1 MKLVIDASEEDT
13 SSKVGSGV
21 AENEEE
27 DQVEEE
33 PQCLNYCNRA
43 SGARLWLWIT
53 TGGRHVNVW
62 NT

>member
-21 AENEEE
+21 AEHEEE
-27 DQVEEE
+27 DRVEEE

-43 SGARLWLWIT
+43 SWCPTMVMDHDQGPSR
-53 TGGRHVNVW
+53 
-62 NT
+62 